1 MRADC
6 AHWVC
11 YKAKPLRTAGQYPL
25 RGLLCPDACPA
36 APASPVPA
44 IEGGQCFV
52 NRTERSS
59 PSPCCGT
66 YSTAKPANS
75 SPTHAPRQRWGAAR
89 HLRHISGVFLRK
101 RSGRSK
107 QETSSCSMARTVSRC
122 SGPQGRIVGEIGA
135 KCYCFIILTLL
146 PPLRTKYTPAGR
158 LPRSSCTLPQL
169 SASFTT
175 RPVTSQTITRPSAL
189 TFRTFSTGL
198 G

>member
-1 MRADC
+1 MQILKLADI
-6 AHWVC
+6 W
-11 YKAKPLRTAGQYPL
+11 
-25 RGLLCPDACPA
+25 A
-36 APASPVPA
+36 AAST
-44 IEGGQCFV
+44 FV

-59 PSPCCGT
+59 PSPGCGT

-89 HLRHISGVFLRK
+89 HLRHISGVFFRK

-107 QETSSCSMARTVSRC
+107 QEKASCSMARTVSRC
-122 SGPQGRIVGEIGA
+122 SGPQGRIVGEIRA
-135 KCYCFIILTLL
+135 TCYCFIILTLL

-169 SASFTT
+169 SATFTT
-175 RPVTSQTITRPSAL
+175 RPVTSHTITRPSAL